1 MHHDDAIDEE
11 TGDKKKPDI
20 ITFYNRTKTGVDLV
34 DQYCQNYNVA
44 RNTKR
49 WEMVI
54 FYNLLNVAA
63 INALCI
69 YKANK

>member
-1 MHHDDAIDEE
+1 MHYDDEIDEE

-20 ITFYNRTKTGVDLV
+20 ITFYNWTKIGVDLV
-34 DQYCQNYNVA
+34 DQLCQNYNVA

-49 WEMVI
+49 WPMDV

-63 INALCI
+63 INAL
-69 YKANK
+69 